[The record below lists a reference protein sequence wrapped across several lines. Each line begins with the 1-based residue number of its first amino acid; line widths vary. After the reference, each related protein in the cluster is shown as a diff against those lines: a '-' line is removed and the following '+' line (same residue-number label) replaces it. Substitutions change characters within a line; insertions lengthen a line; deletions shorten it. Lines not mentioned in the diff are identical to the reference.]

1 MINDKKKV
9 VLFTFIISCVLLISS
24 LSWAD
29 AGASVLFNET
39 NVGPDLWKYD
49 YIFSN
54 TSSGP
59 GNWNLFNL
67 EFTFGQNTPVTGSAL
82 PPSWGEGFGR
92 GWHDVTGTNFRHA
105 YSKTIS
111 DDITPGNSL
120 SGFSFIINYQAGSIP
135 FKAYFRDL
143 SGTTPSYTYVDG
155 TTAVAP
161 EPVSSLLFL
170 IGGIPLGL
178 RRLLKRNNC

>member
-1 MINDKKKV
+1 MINKKNKV
-9 VLFTFIISCVLLISS
+9 ILFTIVASCVLLIAS

-29 AGASVLFNET
+29 AGASILFNET
-39 NVGPDLWKYD
+39 NVGTNLWKYD

-54 TSSGP
+54 TSSG
-59 GNWNLFNL
+59 NWNLYEL
-67 EFTFGQNTPVTGSAL
+67 DLTFGQSTPVTGSAL
-82 PPSWGEGFGR
+82 PPAWGEGFGR
-92 GWHDVTGTNFRHA
+92 GWHDVTSTNFR
-105 YSKTIS
+105 KTFS
-111 DDITPGNSL
+111 NSTGDDITPGNSL

-135 FKAYFRDL
+135 FKAFFRDL
-143 SGTTPSYTYVDG
+143 SGTTPAYTYVNG

-178 RRLLKRNNC
+178 RRILKKNNC